1 MNWDAIG
8 AIGEIVGA
16 AAVVV
21 SLLYLGIQIR
31 AQTRQSKIAAMH
43 DISAVFREVV
53 SYFDDEHKSK
63 LFIRALDEN
72 ADLEEHEK
80 FQLMVGCQ
88 RGLRVWEEAYYM
100 HQAGNLDAKN
110 WEGMNRQFQ
119 SFFAMPAFQRTW
131 SLRAEFYGKEFRQM
145 VESAA
150 PSNYRL
156 K

>member
-43 DISAVFREVV
+43 EVSAGFRDVV
-53 SYFDDEHKSK
+53 GYFDDAEKAK

-72 ADLEEHEK
+72 AELEEHEQ

-88 RGLRVWEEAYYM
+88 RGFRVWEEAYYM
-100 HQAGNLDAKN
+100 HRAGNLDAKN
-110 WEGMNRQFQ
+110 WDGMNRQFQ
-119 SFFAMPAFQRTW
+119 SFFAMPAFKRTW
-131 SLRAEFYGKEFRQM
+131 SLRSEFYGEEFRQM
-145 VESAA
+145 VESS
-150 PSNYRL
+150 PSLSYRH